1 MAGAVIM
8 IVVLVVVIPVG
19 ILMSGALG
27 AFALGRLL
35 KRDADERPENIAPTP
50 TRIKLAITHKRY
62 KRVCGVDVTPRAPTT
77 ITSKMSR
84 TSLEAPKL
92 I

>member
-27 AFALGRLL
+27 AFALGNLL
-35 KRDADERPENIAPTP
+35 KRDADVRHEGSE
-50 TRIKLAITHKRY
+50 L
-62 KRVCGVDVTPRAPTT
+62 
-77 ITSKMSR
+77 
-84 TSLEAPKL
+84 LEVSEANPYTGPADD
-92 I
+92 